1 MVGGGD
7 KGGDIPKPKTKPKL
21 KGKKGKGGLG
31 FVERMDPKKMIAG
44 AAAML
49 IVSAALWVTA
59 KALQQFN
66 TVDWPSL
73 GKAALALLGLT
84 AVVVGLSF
92 VSGPMIVGSLAML
105 IMSGALY
112 VLGASLNLFNT
123 VEWESLAV
131 AGVALVGLALVTAG
145 LGFMAPL
152 IMLGSAALIVMSVG
166 LGIFA
171 VSGALFASVAPSI
184 LLSLQGFASLDGGAL
199 LNTAGGLAGLAGSL
213 YLLAPA
219 LFLIGAAGL
228 FALPAL
234 MGLKALG
241 INVLSGGG
249 AVDATGGDD
258 KQVQLD
264 SIRQAV
270 EHMAVKMDS
279 LVAGFGG
286 DTSEKGVY
294 LKSVKENT
302 MNTKRA
308 VENLKGI

>member
-1 MVGGGD
+1 
-7 KGGDIPKPKTKPKL
+7 
-21 KGKKGKGGLG
+21 
-31 FVERMDPKKMIAG
+31 
-44 AAAML
+44 
-49 IVSAALWVTA
+49 
-59 KALQQFN
+59 
-66 TVDWPSL
+66 
-73 GKAALALLGLT
+73 
-84 AVVVGLSF
+84 
-92 VSGPMIVGSLAML
+92 MIVGSLAML

-123 VEWESLAV
+123 VKWESLAV

-145 LGFMAPL
+145 LGFIAPL
-152 IMLGSAALIVMSVG
+152 IMLGSAALVVMSVG

-184 LLSLQGFASLDGGAL
+184 LLSLQGFANLEGGAL

-241 INVLSGGG
+241 IDVLSGGG
-249 AVDATGGDD
+249 TIDAQGEESKELAV
-258 KQVQLD
+258 
-264 SIRQAV
+264 IRGELQTLNS
-270 EHMAVKMDS
+270 KINS
-279 LVAGFGG
+279 LVTGFGG

-294 LKSVKENT
+294 LKAVKENT